1 MRHASKAVL
10 VGSAFLCAAS
20 FSPSWS
26 GRSGIS
32 FSVPQAQARVGR
44 PATAVSAAGVARRH
58 ARRGTY
64 VGAGIAGAAALGT
77 AAALGVASSGY
88 YGGGPYYRD
97 AGYGYA
103 GDPGYASD
111 PGYAGDPYAAYDSY
125 GGYYV
130 PYGSHFTGCLAAPRV
145 GAYASQPWTDT
156 PTCPGY

>member
-1 MRHASKAVL
+1 MRNACKAVL

-26 GRSGIS
+26 GGNDIS
-32 FSVPQAQARVGR
+32 FSVPQAQARAGR
-44 PATAVSAAGVARRH
+44 PATPASAAGVARRQ

-64 VGAGIAGAAALGT
+64 VGAGVAGAAALGT

-88 YGGGPYYRD
+88 YGGGP
-97 AGYGYA
+97 GYG
-103 GDPGYASD
+103 DVGY
-111 PGYAGDPYAAYDSY
+111 GYAGDPYAAYDYYGGS

-130 PYGSHFTGCLAAPRV
+130 PYGSNYTGCLAAPRV